1 MSLKEKIT
9 EDMKSAMRNKESSKL
24 GVIRLL
30 LAAMKQKEVDER
42 VELND
47 GDILKIIE
55 KMLKQRR
62 DSIEAFSK
70 ANRKDLVDK
79 EEFEVSFLQQY
90 LPEQLNDSEIDK
102 IIDDE
107 ILVSGAST
115 IKDMGLVMSSVKV
128 KVAGKAN
135 MADVSQ
141 KIKNKL
147 S

>member
-9 EDMKSAMRNKESSKL
+9 EDMKSAMRSKESSKL

-47 GDILKIIE
+47 DDILKIIE

-90 LPEQLNDSEIDK
+90 LPEQLKDSEIEN
-102 IIDDE
+102 IIDDV

-115 IKDMGLVMSSVKV
+115 IKDMGLVMSSVKA
-128 KVAGKAN
+128 KVVGKAN

>member
-9 EDMKSAMRNKESSKL
+9 EDMKSAMRTKESSKL

-47 GDILKIIE
+47 DDILKIIE

-128 KVAGKAN
+128 KVVGKAN

>member
-9 EDMKSAMRNKESSKL
+9 EDMKSAMRTKESSKL

>member
-9 EDMKSAMRNKESSKL
+9 EDMKSAMRTKESSKL

-47 GDILKIIE
+47 DDILKIIE

>member
-9 EDMKSAMRNKESSKL
+9 EDMKSAMRTKESSKL

-47 GDILKIIE
+47 DDILKIIE

-90 LPEQLNDSEIDK
+90 LPEQLKGSEIDK
-102 IIDDE
+102 IIDDV

-128 KVAGKAN
+128 KVVGKAD

-141 KIKNKL
+141 KIKIKL
-147 S
+147 T

>member
-9 EDMKSAMRNKESSKL
+9 EDMKSAMRSKESSKL

-42 VELND
+42 VDLND
-47 GDILKIIE
+47 DDILKIIE

-90 LPEQLNDSEIDK
+90 LPEQLKDSEIEN
-102 IIDDE
+102 IIDDV

-115 IKDMGLVMSSVKV
+115 IKDMGLVMSSVKA
-128 KVAGKAN
+128 KVVGKAN

>member
-9 EDMKSAMRNKESSKL
+9 EDMKSAMRTKESSKL

-47 GDILKIIE
+47 DDILKIIE

-62 DSIEAFSK
+62 DSIQAFSK

-90 LPEQLNDSEIDK
+90 LPEQLKGSEIDK
-102 IIDDE
+102 IIDDV

-128 KVAGKAN
+128 KVVGKAN